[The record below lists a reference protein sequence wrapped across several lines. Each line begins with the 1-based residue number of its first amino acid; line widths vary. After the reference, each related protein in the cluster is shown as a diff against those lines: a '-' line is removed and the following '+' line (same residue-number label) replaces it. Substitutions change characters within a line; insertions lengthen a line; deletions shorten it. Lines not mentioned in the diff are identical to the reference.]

1 MRLVNTFRAISQVT
15 AATAALWA
23 LAASP
28 LMLFGVHGV
37 SSDHDKSLGKV
48 CLLGGI
54 VFSSEFGGLRKNIPG
69 QRSDSGSAD
78 RHEQSSA

>member
-1 MRLVNTFRAISQVT
+1 MRLVNTLRAISEVT

-23 LAASP
+23 LLVSP

-37 SSDHDKSLGKV
+37 SSEHDKSLGKV

-54 VFSSEFGGLRKNIPG
+54 LVLIAIWWIEKKYPWTR
-69 QRSDSGSAD
+69 
-78 RHEQSSA
+78 EQ

>member
-1 MRLVNTFRAISQVT
+1 MRLVNTFRAISEVT

-54 VFSSEFGGLRKNIPG
+54 VVLIGIWWIEKNIPG